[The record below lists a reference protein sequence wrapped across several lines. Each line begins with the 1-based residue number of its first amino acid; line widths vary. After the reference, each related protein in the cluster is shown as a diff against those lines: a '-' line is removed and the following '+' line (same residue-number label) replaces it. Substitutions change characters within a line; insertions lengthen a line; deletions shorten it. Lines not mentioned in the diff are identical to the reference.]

1 MTEAAGWGAPDFVPP
16 AVARRMAREDA
27 QEARETRLAE
37 AERERLA
44 EERHQRAM
52 TLAVQQAEVR
62 GEVLDT
68 MTLARGEVRG
78 RAISEILAAA
88 VAAGAAADRGDEIRA
103 WREGHGEPVHIEVG
117 EPVIHTPAA
126 RSVTGR
132 AIFNRAR
139 RFRDLLEA
147 RRQLERA
154 ERAAWQSRNDYGVVE
169 GVTVRRREDRDDVVF
184 ARRQYEQACRE
195 IGQRPVSYR

>member
-1 MTEAAGWGAPDFVPP
+1 MRPEAQKCLKFMQLDRAAPGRRPGLPPPETDRVLMRRHVP
-16 AVARRMAREDA
+16 
-27 QEARETRLAE
+27 AE
-37 AERERLA
+37 AEQPPARIGA
-44 EERHQRAM
+44 GA
-52 TLAVQQAEVR
+52 VR
-62 GEVLDT
+62 GDVLGED
-68 MTLARGEVRG
+68 LHQAVGEVHH
-78 RAISEILAAA
+78 
-88 VAAGAAADRGDEIRA
+88 A

-139 RFRDLLEA
+139 RFRDLLAA

-184 ARRQYEQACRE
+184 ARHQYEQACRE